1 MSTATK
7 YAIFHMV
14 LGLAT
19 IGSTLLALIA
29 AGGVA
34 MVLVLAEIVAMI
46 GGAA

>member
-1 MSTATK
+1 MSTATT
-7 YAIFHMV
+7 YVIFHMA

-19 IGSTLLALIA
+19 IGSILLGVIA